1 MMASVPIHALLYY
14 MTSLYAECMNSLHEV
29 GVTRER
35 LQGSRLIGL
44 EEVAEVILLGIE
56 IGELLPGH
64 VVLQGTPD
72 PLNGVQFRTIGGQEH
87 QAHVRREMEPLGRMG
102 PAVVQHEDI
111 QTVREGLRKGV
122 DEELEHL
129 GVQVRQLQKEPV
141 TRGGLHGAIDVEPLE
156 KVLDRAYRLYPL
168 GREAPPADGEEAE
181 AAFVLTENPYRTS
194 VRGWDGLLEVFSTGS
209 LERGKGLRIFLCDWG
224 AAL

>member
-1 MMASVPIHALLYY
+1 
-14 MTSLYAECMNSLHEV
+14 MTSLYTECMNGLHKV

-56 IGELLPGH
+56 SGELLPGH
-64 VVLQGTPD
+64 VVLQVTPD
-72 PLNGVQFRTIGGQEH
+72 PLDGVQFRTIGGQEH

-102 PAVVQHEDI
+102 PAVVQHEEI
-111 QTVREGLRKGV
+111 QAVREGLREGV

-129 GVQVRQLQKEPV
+129 GVQVRPLQEEPV

-156 KVLDRAYRLYPL
+156 KVLDGAYRLYTL
-168 GREAPPADGEEAE
+168 GREAPPADGQEAE
-181 AAFVLTENPYRTS
+181 AAFVLAEDPDGTS
-194 VRGWDGLLEVFSTGS
+194 IRGWDDLLEAFSTGS
-209 LERGKGLRIFLCDWG
+209 LKGGDGLRVFWCDSG